1 MAKMIVIYNEPTN
14 KEGFEEHYYKVHVPL
29 VQKLPLL
36 KNASIHFVRQT
47 MNTNENFYLFAELE
61 FGSLQEIGQALESPE
76 GKEVA
81 GDIANLMAFLEKPP
95 VITMVE

>member
-14 KEGFEEHYYKVHVPL
+14 KEGFEKHYYEVHVPL

-47 MNTNENFYLFAELE
+47 MNTSEDFYLIADLE
-61 FGSLQEIGQALESPE
+61 FDSLQEIGQALESQE

>member
-14 KEGFEEHYYKVHVPL
+14 KEGFEAHYHNVHIPL
-29 VQKLPLL
+29 VQKLPFL
-36 KNASIHFVRQT
+36 KNAAVNMVRQT
-47 MNTNENFYLFAELE
+47 MNTNENFYLIAELE
-61 FGSLQEIGQALESPE
+61 FDSLQEIGQALESQE

-95 VITMVE
+95 VITMAE